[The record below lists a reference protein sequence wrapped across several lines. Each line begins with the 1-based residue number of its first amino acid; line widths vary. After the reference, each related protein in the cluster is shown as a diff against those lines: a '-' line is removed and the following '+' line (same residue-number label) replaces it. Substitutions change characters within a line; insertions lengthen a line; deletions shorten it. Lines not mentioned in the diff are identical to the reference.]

1 MKFDDYVQIQSEHD
15 RLERE
20 YRAAVDLLVTVGPRA
35 TELEYLVLK
44 TSVEDV
50 RYDLEYVRQKL
61 QPARVSSVKGK
72 AATGV

>member
-1 MKFDDYVQIQSEHD
+1 MKFDDDARIKSEQG

-35 TELEYLVLK
+35 TEFEYLVLK

-50 RYDLEYVRQKL
+50 RYDLEHLRQKL
-61 QPARVSSVKGK
+61 R
-72 AATGV
+72 